1 MSLVILQP
9 TGNQDARLHYED
21 TIIRPVSL
29 EIVKKHISPKV
40 YTEIESIYD
49 SDSVSIWGVT
59 RGSNDINYN
68 KWDKIQPGDIS
79 LFARN
84 KKIFSS
90 AVVTYKLHNKSLA
103 KALWGTNSDGDTW
116 ECIYFLDDLNS
127 RDISYEL
134 FNKIVG
140 YSPKFVIQGFSV
152 LNEEKSE
159 KIISSLGL
167 QSQMFTPPIS
177 KKEYEEVIFSKEF
190 TSLEFEVNRMV
201 RAEQGYL
208 RKKLFDNKKVDRC
221 GICGEEFTINFLVA
235 AHIKKRSVCSDE
247 EKLDFENI
255 VMPMCKFGCDD
266 LYEKG
271 YIGIINGQV
280 SVFRYNE
287 LTPYMKDYVSKLN
300 GNECTYWS
308 DTTQEYFKWHYDF
321 HSVNN
326 RILV

>member
-9 TGNQDARLHYED
+9 TGNQDARIHYED
-21 TIIRPVSL
+21 TIIKPVRL
-29 EIVKKHISPKV
+29 EEVKKYLTAENYNELSSLYNV
-40 YTEIESIYD
+40 EE
-49 SDSVSIWGVT
+49 VSIWGVT
-59 RGSNDINYN
+59 RGTNDVNFN
-68 KWDKIQPGDIS
+68 KWNKIKPGDIS

-103 KALWGTNSDGDTW
+103 KSLWGTNSDGDTW
-116 ECIYFLDDLNS
+116 ECIYFLDELNS

-134 FNKIVG
+134 FNRVVG

-152 LNEEKSE
+152 LDEEKSE
-159 KIISSLGL
+159 KLITSLGL
-167 QSQMFTPPIS
+167 QSQLFTPPVS
-177 KKEYEEVIFSKEF
+177 RQEYEEVISNKELA
-190 TSLEFEVNRMV
+190 SLEIEVNRMA

-208 RKKLFDNKKVDRC
+208 RKKLFGNKKVDRC

-235 AHIKKRSVCSDE
+235 AHIKKRSACSEE

-271 YIGIINGQV
+271 YIGINNGQI
-280 SVFRYNE
+280 SVFKYND
-287 LTPYMKDYVSKLN
+287 LTPYMKGYVGKLS

-308 DTTQEYFKWHYDF
+308 KSTQEYFKWHYHL
-321 HSVNN
+321 HSVKHD
-326 RILV
+326 ILV